1 MSLVFNTHSQSSWHG
16 LGQLLHQVV
25 GQLHPHV
32 LDGVL
37 ELLQQSDGKILIQL
51 FFHNGPQVLDG
62 VEVQGISPQPVNDGN
77 SLLSQ
82 KSHNFLAGVTGQ
94 PILKEM
100 GGAMDLHDEEEF
112 FVQHRHVLVAVHRHL
127 GWLEEIQSSVT
138 VAAVAGPYHNIHV
151 VFDVYHCELLL
162 VSA

>member
-37 ELLQQSDGKILIQL
+37 ELLQRSDGVILLQL

-62 VEVQGISPQPVNDGN
+62 VEVQVIPQPVNDGN

-82 KSHNFLAGVTGQ
+82 KSHNFLAGVTGH
-94 PILKEM
+94 PVLKEM
-100 GGAMDLHDEEEF
+100 GGAMNLHDGEEF
-112 FVQHRHVLVAVHRHL
+112 VVQHPHVPVAVHRHL
-127 GWLEEIQSSVT
+127 GRQEEDRASVT
-138 VAAVAGPYHNIHV
+138 LAAVAGPHHNVNV
-151 VFDVYHCELLL
+151 VFDIYHCEFLL
-162 VSA
+162 VLA